1 MLIPQY
7 PEFCPIPSPAD
18 SRKAPDSLCPVQL
31 HHQNHPHHLSKSRR
45 LISPLISIDTAVTDS
60 GTAPSMR
67 DSRIIGTSEVSLDA
81 TAEDEA
87 RRINQEEPET
97 STSLKGRI

>member
-1 MLIPQY
+1 
-7 PEFCPIPSPAD
+7 
-18 SRKAPDSLCPVQL
+18 
-31 HHQNHPHHLSKSRR
+31 
-45 LISPLISIDTAVTDS
+45 
-60 GTAPSMR
+60 MR